1 MTPSDRSSVG
11 KYGWNIWIFMSD
23 AGRHCRKG
31 KVRWKLPRSVNLRP
45 EKKASGDEMFIHVYC
60 RKNFKNHPGLH
71 RVRVCHWSAVD
82 VFCSWFYER
91 GLVLDT
97 SQVHVVSD
105 YLSLFIALLFWILR
119 LFFFSWRRC
128 ELSNLPIVCRIYRCF
143 QVSRYQVSW
152 YVNQP
157 RGLTAWCANIPL
169 SVV

>member
-1 MTPSDRSSVG
+1 MGETFEYLWVMQVDIAG
-11 KYGWNIWIFMSD
+11 KAKLDEN
-23 AGRHCRKG
+23 CRK
-31 KVRWKLPRSVNLRP
+31 VSI
-45 EKKASGDEMFIHVYC
+45 SGRR
-60 RKNFKNHPGLH
+60 RKPQVIRYLSMCTVENFKNHPGLH
-71 RVRVCHWSAVD
+71 RVRVCHWSAGD
-82 VFCSWFYER
+82 VFCSGFYER

-97 SQVHVVSD
+97 SQVHFVSD

-119 LFFFSWRRC
+119 LFFFPWRRF
-128 ELSNLPIVCRIYRCF
+128 ELSNLLIVCRIYRCF

>member
-1 MTPSDRSSVG
+1 MGETFEYLWVMQVDIAG
-11 KYGWNIWIFMSD
+11 KAKLDEN
-23 AGRHCRKG
+23 CRK
-31 KVRWKLPRSVNLRP
+31 VSI
-45 EKKASGDEMFIHVYC
+45 SGRR
-60 RKNFKNHPGLH
+60 RKPQVIRCLSMCTVENFKNHPGLH

-119 LFFFSWRRC
+119 LFFFPWRRC
-128 ELSNLPIVCRIYRCF
+128 ELSNLRIVCRIYRCF

>member
-1 MTPSDRSSVG
+1 MCTV
-11 KYGWNIWIFMSD
+11 
-23 AGRHCRKG
+23 
-31 KVRWKLPRSVNLRP
+31 
-45 EKKASGDEMFIHVYC
+45 E
-60 RKNFKNHPGLH
+60 NFKNHPGLH

-97 SQVHVVSD
+97 SQVQVVSD

-119 LFFFSWRRC
+119 PFFFPWRRC
-128 ELSNLPIVCRIYRCF
+128 ELSNLLIVCRIYRCF

-169 SVV
+169 SVVLSTILTKAWLSFGLNQSSIYIQKNFTSSEIFITESPGLSFLFFFTLSLYI